1 MFIKIFKNKKMKDQ
15 VPSEAKDIIV
25 NEAEKLIFPKPAK
38 TVAGKILRVFFKISK
53 IFILK

>member
-1 MFIKIFKNKKMKDQ
+1 MKDQ